1 MSQVQRI
8 YDIAIRLMDAQD
20 HLSGRTD
27 MAENREYRLR
37 TPDLLSSVLH
47 RARDASR
54 EPLDAQGRRLPCPQ
68 VADMEADI
76 PLDERVCLGVLP
88 YALAAL
94 LLSEEDPGRAN
105 FFWQSFE
112 ALLREAQRQLP
123 APIEAVEDLYGGIGH
138 TQFGSWRG

>member
-8 YDIAIRLMDAQD
+8 YDLAIRLMDAQD
-20 HLSGRTD
+20 PTNGRTD

-37 TPDLLSSVLH
+37 TPDLLNSVLH

-54 EPLDAQGRRLPCPQ
+54 EPLDPQGRRLPCPQ
-68 VADMEADI
+68 VTDMDSEI

-94 LLSEEDPGRAN
+94 LLSEEDPSRAN

-112 ALLREAQRQLP
+112 ELLRQAQRQLP
-123 APIEAVEDLYGGIGH
+123 APIEAVEDLYGGIEFD
-138 TQFGSWRG
+138 QFGRW